1 MKIDIEG
8 SEIEVINRLIDT
20 NAIDLIDYLVVET
33 HEKQMPHLLD
43 KTNALRSRINS
54 LGLDKKINLD
64 WY

>member
-1 MKIDIEG
+1 M
-8 SEIEVINRLIDT
+8 INRLIDT
-20 NAIDLIDYLVVET
+20 KAIDLIDYLVVET